1 MEEFQQD
8 QDTII
13 QQLRLLLAA
22 KEEEFAAFRKRGN
35 GAGSEPKSDSV
46 TDQLLK
52 DLEEKK
58 SELAELRARVKGV
71 EANARQKLSKLG
83 CQIEEKDKIIA
94 SLQSVSVAAP
104 ADVADRESGVVRL
117 EEALAAE
124 KKEKE
129 ERISALEESL
139 KVKEDLLLAARN
151 NSEMSGAGDQ
161 SPVAQQLKEE
171 IEILR
176 RRGSESVQLYEE
188 KIATLQR
195 ELDSLRNEARAPH
208 ADESLRTLE
217 KQLEEREMSYR
228 TVQIQLHRLTRVQ
241 QILQGTCA
249 ALSVFLVFLF
259 AMKTRQPAGSDLY
272 PIATHVAPA
281 EAGNPARAERLAPTH
296 KEKAVISDDTDAFAL
311 KQLASK
317 TNPASTEYAPRKSEE
332 RIAYTIQ
339 KGDNLWLI
347 CQRILG
353 DTRCMEM
360 VAKDNNI
367 ADPKSLKV
375 GERIYLSRK

>member
-22 KEEEFAAFRKRGN
+22 KEEEFVAFRSRGN

-52 DLEEKK
+52 ELEEKK
-58 SELAELRARVKGV
+58 SELAELRTRVKGV
-71 EANARQKLSKLG
+71 EANARQKLSKLAF
-83 CQIEEKDKIIA
+83 ELEKKDKIIA
-94 SLQSVSVAAP
+94 SLQSVSGDPP
-104 ADVADRESGVVRL
+104 ADGVDRESAVARL

-139 KVKEDLLLAARN
+139 KVKEELLAERSN
-151 NSEMSGAGDQ
+151 PEMSGAGDQ
-161 SPVAQQLKEE
+161 SFGVQQLKEE
-171 IEILR
+171 IEVLR
-176 RRGSESVQLYEE
+176 GRGAESVQMYEG
-188 KIATLQR
+188 KIASLQQ

-217 KQLEEREMSYR
+217 RQLEEREMSYR
-228 TVQIQLHRLTRVQ
+228 TVQLRLHRLTRVQ

-249 ALSVFLVFLF
+249 ALGVFLVFLL
-259 AMKTRQPAGSDLY
+259 AMKTRQPAGTDLY
-272 PIATHVAPA
+272 PISTHVAPA
-281 EAGNPARAERLAPTH
+281 ERGNPVRAERLAPTH
-296 KEKAVISDDTDAFAL
+296 KEKAVTSDDNDAFAL
-311 KQLASK
+311 KQLALK
-317 TNPASTEYAPRKSEE
+317 TNPASTEYASRKSEE

-347 CQRILG
+347 CQRVLG

-360 VAKDNNI
+360 VAKDNKI